1 MKKIFFTIVIA
12 FCLTATYAQSKKEQI
27 VQLTFSLDSLNN
39 ILAKERNNFNAKI
52 NELYTTIEQQNND
65 IETQKTE
72 IIHLNKQLET
82 KQLELTA
89 KQAELHNQRNET
101 ARVNMLLITKTQEI
115 EQLEALPPSDYLIV
129 NNSVGFFKLGETW
142 QNFAKNHYY
151 YKSVQGYGTC
161 LDACCD
167 GGYTL
172 GKAITNGN
180 YGQTIENPEITIGA
194 LRFGESES
202 KTEHKNNANLF
213 YISSDNCSG
222 WYWKDKIS
230 YIMIYSEA
238 FKTKEGVGV
247 GTTLEKLKEIL
258 GEVVINIGWLEED
271 ANAVQVKI
279 NSYPSIEFILDVD
292 DAIGGY
298 EKLSTLDGT
307 ATILDFK
314 KNTKIKR
321 LIVRKTTN

>member
-1 MKKIFFTIVIA
+1 MEKIFFTVVIA

-27 VQLTFSLDSLNN
+27 IQLTFSLDSLNN
-39 ILAKERNNFNAKI
+39 IIAKERNSFTAKI
-52 NELYTTIEQQNND
+52 YELNTTIKLQKND

-72 IIHLNKQLET
+72 IIQLNKQLET

-89 KQAELHNQRNET
+89 KQAELDNQRNET
-101 ARVNMLLITKTQEI
+101 ARLNMLLISKTQEI
-115 EQLEALPPSDYLIV
+115 DQLKALPPSNYLIT
-129 NNSVGFFKLGETW
+129 NNSVGFFKIGETW
-142 QNFAKNHYY
+142 QNYAKNNYS
-151 YKSVQGYGTC
+151 YKFIQGYGIC
-161 LDACCD
+161 VDACCN
-167 GGYTL
+167 GGYHL

-180 YGQTIENPEITIGA
+180 NGQIIENPEITIGTMG
-194 LRFGESES
+194 FGESES
-202 KTEHKNNANLF
+202 KTEYKNNPNVF

-230 YIMIYSEA
+230 YLIIYSEA
-238 FKTKEGVGV
+238 FKTKEGIGV

-258 GEVVINIGWLEED
+258 GEVIINIGWLEED

-279 NSYPSIEFILDVD
+279 NSYPSIQFILDVD

-298 EKLSTLDGT
+298 EKLSGLGET
-307 ATILDFK
+307 ATISDFK

-321 LIVRKTTN
+321 LIVSTETE